1 MSEDRST
8 EILKNAILLEKR
20 GQAFYSKVAQ
30 QAEGEAVRKFF
41 QLMAEEEA
49 NHVRILSEQ
58 FKSYRSSK
66 KFRPGDYGA
75 QSEFNTVAEI
85 LTKDLKRQVAA
96 ADYEAAAIAAA
107 MAMEKNAIQVY
118 STRAGETQDP
128 DEKALYNWLAR
139 WEAQHLDFL
148 ARIDRELTEEI
159 WHDNRFWPF

>member
-20 GQAFYSKVAQ
+20 GHAFYSKVAQ
-30 QAEGEAVRKFF
+30 QAEGEAVRNFF

-49 NHVRILSEQ
+49 NHIRILSEQ

-66 KFRPGDYGA
+66 KFRPGDYA
-75 QSEFNTVAEI
+75 EQAEFKTTTAI
-85 LTKDLKRQVAA
+85 LTQDLKRQLAA

-118 STRAGETQDP
+118 SSRAGETQDP
-128 DEKALYNWLAR
+128 DEKALYQWLVQ
-139 WEAQHLDFL
+139 WETKHLDFL
-148 ARIDRELTEEI
+148 ARIDKELTEEI